1 VRAAGGSVPTWHG
14 ERGARELLGGIV
26 IPDSYLAVEQPRTP
40 PLHLLLEIDRG
51 TEDRR
56 RLLTK
61 ARRYAKAVAV
71 DGERTPSRPSGTIVP
86 SLTSRSNSSTPR
98 SR

>member
-1 VRAAGGSVPTWHG
+1 VRAGRGTVPTWHG

-26 IPDSYLAVEQPRTP
+26 IPDSYLMVEQPGVP
-40 PLHLLLEIDRG
+40 PLHLLLEMDRG

-61 ARRYAKAVAV
+61 ARRYAKAIP
-71 DGERTPSRPSGTIVP
+71 RSGLPRANVLVLVVVP
-86 SLTSRSNSSTPR
+86 SERR
-98 SR
+98 A